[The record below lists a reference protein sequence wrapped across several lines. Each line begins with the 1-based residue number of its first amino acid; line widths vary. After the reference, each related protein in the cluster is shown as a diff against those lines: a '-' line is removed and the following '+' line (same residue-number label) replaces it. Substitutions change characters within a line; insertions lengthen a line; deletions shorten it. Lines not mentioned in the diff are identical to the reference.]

1 MENQN
6 RESLGSRLGFLLLS
20 AGCAI
25 GLGNVWR
32 FPYITG
38 KYGGAA
44 FVLIYL
50 VFLVILGLPVMVCE
64 FAVGRASRKSMSAA
78 FETLEPEGT
87 KWHRYSGFAV
97 AGNYL
102 LMMFYTVVS
111 GWFLKYFFQMIG
123 GKFVGLDGDAIV
135 NVFVRETVGD
145 YKTLL
150 IWMVVVIVI
159 GFGACFLGLQKGVER
174 ITKIMMSA
182 LFVIMIGLAIY
193 VAFIPRAA
201 AGYAFYLKPDFK
213 ALVSGEHGLWDT
225 IYAAMG
231 QAFFTL
237 SLGIGSMEIFG
248 SYIDKKHSLT
258 GEALRVIGLD
268 TFVAI
273 CAGLIIFP
281 ACAAFGVEA
290 NSGVG
295 LAFMSLPGVFNSM
308 GPVVGRVVGAFFFLF
323 MSFAALSTV
332 VAVFENIVAFPMDK
346 FGWSRKKA
354 VIVNFIAMIILATP
368 AALGMNLWSKVHF
381 GAHIGSI
388 DALEDFIV
396 SQNLLPLG
404 SLIFL
409 LFCTWRYGYTFD
421 GFILKEDEKIPTK
434 FVRGLYGWGWDR
446 FTQEADAGKGIKFPN
461 NAAIK
466 FYLRF
471 IAPLIILVVFIAGYI
486 DIFGAQA
493 APTVLAVMAVVVIA
507 IIYIGSLIKE
517 NFSKK

>member
-1 MENQN
+1 MSEQKQ
-6 RESLGSRLGFLLLS
+6 RETLGSRLGFLLLS

-64 FAVGRASRKSMSAA
+64 FAVGRASQKSMSEA
-78 FETLEPEGT
+78 FKQLEPEGT
-87 KWHRYSGFAV
+87 KWHWYSGFAV

-111 GWFLKYFFQMIG
+111 GWFLKYFFQTAGGQFVNMTADQIG
-123 GKFVGLDGDAIV
+123 AAFGS
-135 NVFVRETVGD
+135 TVGD
-145 YKTLL
+145 PKGL
-150 IWMVVVIVI
+150 IMWMIVVIVI
-159 GFGACFLGLQKGVER
+159 GFGACFLGLQKGVEN

-193 VAFIPRAA
+193 VAFIPGAG
-201 AGYAFYLKPDFK
+201 AGYKFYLKPDFK
-213 ALVSGEHGLWDT
+213 ALLAGNGEGGHGLWDT

-248 SYIDKKHSLT
+248 SYIGKENSLN

-273 CAGLIIFP
+273 AAGLIIFP
-281 ACAAFGVEA
+281 ACAAFGVESSA
-290 NSGVG
+290 GAG
-295 LAFMSLPGVFNSM
+295 LAFVSLPNVFNSM
-308 GPVVGRVVGAFFFLF
+308 GPVAGRIVGSFFFLF

-332 VAVFENIVAFPMDK
+332 IAVFENIVAFPMDK
-346 FGWSRKKA
+346 FGWSRTKS
-354 VIVNFIAMIILATP
+354 VLINFAAILVLATP
-368 AALGMNLWSKVHF
+368 AALGMNVWSNVHF

-409 LFCTWRYGYTFD
+409 CFCMH
-421 GFILKEDEKIPTK
+421 KK
-434 FVRGLYGWGWDR
+434 GWGWDN
-446 FTQEADAGKGIKFPN
+446 FIAEADAGKGIRFPK
-461 NAAIK
+461 AKAIQ
-466 FYLRF
+466 FYLKW
-471 IAPLIILVVFIAGYI
+471 IAPIIILVVFIAGYF
-486 DIFGAQA
+486 DIFGA
-493 APTVLAVMAVVVIA
+493 
-507 IIYIGSLIKE
+507 K
-517 NFSKK
+517 

>member
-1 MENQN
+1 MEQK
-6 RESLGSRLGFLLLS
+6 RENLGSRLGFLLLS

-50 VFLVILGLPVMVCE
+50 IFLVLLGMPVMVCE
-64 FAVGRASRKSMSAA
+64 FAVGRASKKGMGGA
-78 FETLEPEGT
+78 FQALEPEGT
-87 KWHRYSGFAV
+87 KWHWYGNFAII
-97 AGNYL
+97 GNYL
-102 LMMFYTVVS
+102 LMMFYTVIS

-123 GKFVGLDGDAIV
+123 GKFVGMSPADVEG
-135 NVFVRETVGD
+135 VFGATVGSASG
-145 YKTLL
+145 LL
-150 IWMVVVIVI
+150 IWMAVVIVI

-193 VAFIPRAA
+193 VAFLPGAG

-248 SYIDKKHSLT
+248 SYIDKEHSLT
-258 GEALRVIGLD
+258 GESLRVIGLD
-268 TFVAI
+268 TFVAL
-273 CAGLIIFP
+273 CSGLIIFP
-281 ACAAFGVEA
+281 ACAAFNVEP
-290 NSGVG
+290 SEKVG
-295 LAFMSLPGVFNSM
+295 LVFMSLPNVFNAM
-308 GPVVGRVVGAFFFLF
+308 GPVVGRIVGALFFLF

-332 VAVFENIVAFPMDK
+332 IAVFENIVAFPMDK
-346 FGWSRKKA
+346 FGWSRRKS
-354 VIVNFIAMIILATP
+354 VLINFFAILILATP
-368 AALGMNLWSKVHF
+368 AALGMNVWSGVHF
-381 GAHIGSI
+381 GSHIGSI
-388 DALEDFIV
+388 DGLEDFIV

-404 SLIFL
+404 SMLFL
-409 LFCTWRYGYTFD
+409 LFCT
-421 GFILKEDEKIPTK
+421 IKK
-434 FVRGLYGWGWDR
+434 GWGWEG
-446 FTQEADAGKGIKFPN
+446 FIAEADEGKGIKFPKN
-461 NAAIK
+461 KIVK

-471 IAPLIILVVFIAGYI
+471 VAPLIILVVFVAGYF
-486 DIFGAQA
+486 DIFG
-493 APTVLAVMAVVVIA
+493 
-507 IIYIGSLIKE
+507 K
-517 NFSKK
+517 

>member
-1 MENQN
+1 MANEKE
-6 RESLGSRLGFLLLS
+6 RETLGSRLGFLLLS

-78 FETLEPEGT
+78 FKELEPEGT
-87 KWHRYSGFAV
+87 KWHWYGGFAV

-102 LMMFYTVVS
+102 LMMFYTVIS
-111 GWFLKYFFQMIG
+111 GWFLKYFFEMIS
-123 GKFVGLDGDAIV
+123 GKFTGMTPNEVGAAFGA
-135 NVFVRETVGD
+135 TASTAS
-145 YKTLL
+145 TLL
-150 IWMVVVIVI
+150 IWMVIVIVI
-159 GFGACFLGLQKGVER
+159 GFGTCFLGLQKGVER
-174 ITKIMMSA
+174 ITKIMMTA
-182 LFVIMIGLAIY
+182 LLVIMIGLAIY
-193 VAFIPRAA
+193 VAFLPGAG

-248 SYIDKKHSLT
+248 SYIGKDHSLT
-258 GEALRVIGLD
+258 GESLRVIGLD

-281 ACAAFGVEA
+281 ACAAFNVDAG
-290 NSGVG
+290 SGPG
-295 LAFMSLPGVFNSM
+295 LAFVSLPNVFNMM
-308 GPVVGRVVGAFFFLF
+308 GPVVGRIVGAFFFLF

-332 VAVFENIVAFPMDK
+332 IAVFENIVAFPMDK
-346 FGWSRKKA
+346 FGWSRSKA
-354 VIVNFIAMIILATP
+354 VLINFVAMLLLATP
-368 AALGMNLWSKVHF
+368 AALGMSVWSGVHF
-381 GAHIGSI
+381 GSHIGSI

-396 SQNLLPLG
+396 SQNLLPIG
-404 SLIFL
+404 SMLFL
-409 LFCTWRYGYTFD
+409 LFCT
-421 GFILKEDEKIPTK
+421 IKK
-434 FVRGLYGWGWDR
+434 GWGWDG
-446 FTQEADAGKGIKFPN
+446 FIAEADAGEGIKFPKN
-461 NAAIK
+461 K
-466 FYLRF
+466 VVRFYLRW
-471 IAPLIILVVFIAGYI
+471 IAPIIIIVVFIAGYF
-486 DIFGAQA
+486 DIFA
-493 APTVLAVMAVVVIA
+493 
-507 IIYIGSLIKE
+507 
-517 NFSKK
+517 KK

>member
-1 MENQN
+1 MSEQKQ
-6 RESLGSRLGFLLLS
+6 RETLGSRLGFLLLS

-64 FAVGRASRKSMSAA
+64 FAVGRASQKSMSEA
-78 FETLEPEGT
+78 FKQLEPAGT
-87 KWHRYSGFAV
+87 KWHWYSGFAV

-102 LMMFYTVVS
+102 LRMFYTVVS
-111 GWFLKYFFQMIG
+111 GWFLKYFFQTAGGQFVNMTADQIG
-123 GKFVGLDGDAIV
+123 AAFGS
-135 NVFVRETVGD
+135 TVGD
-145 YKTLL
+145 PKGL
-150 IWMVVVIVI
+150 IMWMIVVIVI
-159 GFGACFLGLQKGVER
+159 GFGACFLGLQKGVEN

-193 VAFIPRAA
+193 VAFIPGAG
-201 AGYAFYLKPDFK
+201 AGYKFYLKPDFK
-213 ALVSGEHGLWDT
+213 ALLAGNGEGGHGLWDT

-248 SYIDKKHSLT
+248 SYIGKENSLN

-273 CAGLIIFP
+273 AAGLIIFP
-281 ACAAFGVEA
+281 ACAAFGVEPSA
-290 NSGVG
+290 GAG
-295 LAFMSLPGVFNSM
+295 LAFVSLPNVFNSM
-308 GPVVGRVVGAFFFLF
+308 GPVAGRVVGSFFFLF

-332 VAVFENIVAFPMDK
+332 IAVFENIVAFPMDK
-346 FGWSRKKA
+346 FGWSRTKS
-354 VIVNFIAMIILATP
+354 VLINFAAILVLATP
-368 AALGMNLWSKVHF
+368 AALGMNVWSNVQF
-381 GAHIGSI
+381 GAIGSI
-388 DALEDFIV
+388 DGLEDFIV
-396 SQNLLPLG
+396 EYTLLPLG

-409 LFCTWRYGYTFD
+409 CFCMH
-421 GFILKEDEKIPTK
+421 KK
-434 FVRGLYGWGWDR
+434 GWGWDK
-446 FTQEADAGKGIKFPN
+446 FIEEADTGDGLKFPKN
-461 NAAIK
+461 NIVK

-471 IAPLIILVVFIAGYI
+471 IAPLIILVVFIAGYF
-486 DIFGAQA
+486 DIFG
-493 APTVLAVMAVVVIA
+493 
-507 IIYIGSLIKE
+507 K
-517 NFSKK
+517 

>member
-150 IWMVVVIVI
+150 IWMVVVIVMVLVH
-159 GFGACFLGLQKGVER
+159 ASLDSRRVLNALQK
-174 ITKIMMSA
+174 
-182 LFVIMIGLAIY
+182 
-193 VAFIPRAA
+193 
-201 AGYAFYLKPDFK
+201 
-213 ALVSGEHGLWDT
+213 
-225 IYAAMG
+225 
-231 QAFFTL
+231 
-237 SLGIGSMEIFG
+237 
-248 SYIDKKHSLT
+248 
-258 GEALRVIGLD
+258 
-268 TFVAI
+268 
-273 CAGLIIFP
+273 
-281 ACAAFGVEA
+281 
-290 NSGVG
+290 
-295 LAFMSLPGVFNSM
+295 
-308 GPVVGRVVGAFFFLF
+308 
-323 MSFAALSTV
+323 
-332 VAVFENIVAFPMDK
+332 
-346 FGWSRKKA
+346 
-354 VIVNFIAMIILATP
+354 
-368 AALGMNLWSKVHF
+368 
-381 GAHIGSI
+381 
-388 DALEDFIV
+388 
-396 SQNLLPLG
+396 
-404 SLIFL
+404 
-409 LFCTWRYGYTFD
+409 
-421 GFILKEDEKIPTK
+421 
-434 FVRGLYGWGWDR
+434 
-446 FTQEADAGKGIKFPN
+446 
-461 NAAIK
+461 
-466 FYLRF
+466 
-471 IAPLIILVVFIAGYI
+471 
-486 DIFGAQA
+486 
-493 APTVLAVMAVVVIA
+493 
-507 IIYIGSLIKE
+507 
-517 NFSKK
+517 

>member
-1 MENQN
+1 MGEQKE
-6 RESLGSRLGFLLLS
+6 RETLGSRLGFLLLS

-64 FAVGRASRKSMSAA
+64 FAVGRASRKSMAEA
-78 FETLEPEGT
+78 FKQLEPEGS
-87 KWHRYSGFAV
+87 KWHWYSGFAV

-123 GKFVGLDGDAIV
+123 GKFVGLGGDEIV
-135 NVFVRETVGD
+135 NVFLNETVGSAP
-145 YKTLL
+145 TLL
-150 IWMVVVIVI
+150 IWMVVVIII
-159 GFGACFLGLQKGVER
+159 GFGTCFLGLQKGVER

-182 LFVIMIGLAIY
+182 LLIIMIGLAIY
-193 VAFIPRAA
+193 VAFLPGAG
-201 AGYAFYLKPDFK
+201 AGYAFYLKPNFK
-213 ALVSGEHGLWDT
+213 ALVGGEHGLWDT

-248 SYIDKKHSLT
+248 SYIGKDHSLT
-258 GEALRVIGLD
+258 GESLRVIGLD

-290 NSGVG
+290 NSGAG
-295 LAFMSLPGVFNSM
+295 LAFMSLPNVFNSM
-308 GPVVGRVVGAFFFLF
+308 GPVAGRIVGAFFFLF

-332 VAVFENIVAFPMDK
+332 IAVFENIVAFPMDK
-346 FGWSRKKA
+346 FGWSRTKS
-354 VIVNFIAMIILATP
+354 VLINFAAMLVLATP
-368 AALGMNLWSKVHF
+368 AALGMNVWSGVHF

-404 SLIFL
+404 SMLFL
-409 LFCTWRYGYTFD
+409 LFCT
-421 GFILKEDEKIPTK
+421 IKK
-434 FVRGLYGWGWDR
+434 GWGWDG
-446 FTQEADAGKGIKFPN
+446 FIAEADAGEGIKFPKN
-461 NAAIK
+461 KVVK

-471 IAPLIILVVFIAGYI
+471 IAPIIILVVFVAGYF
-486 DIFGAQA
+486 DIFG
-493 APTVLAVMAVVVIA
+493 
-507 IIYIGSLIKE
+507 K
-517 NFSKK
+517 

>member
-1 MENQN
+1 MSEKREN
-6 RESLGSRLGFLLLS
+6 LGSRLGFLLLS

-50 VFLVILGLPVMVCE
+50 LFLVILGLPVMVCE
-64 FAVGRASRKSMSAA
+64 FAVGRASRKSMAGA
-78 FETLEPEGT
+78 FNELEPEGT
-87 KWHRYSGFAV
+87 KWHWYNKFAV

-111 GWFLKYFFQMIG
+111 GWFLKYFFETAS
-123 GKFVGLDGDAIV
+123 GKFVNMGADEVGAA
-135 NVFVRETVGD
+135 FGATVGEPGSLILWM
-145 YKTLL
+145 LL
-150 IWMVVVIVI
+150 VIVI
-159 GFGACFLGLQKGVER
+159 GFGACFFGLQKGVER
-174 ITKIMMSA
+174 VTKIMMSA

-193 VAFIPRAA
+193 VAFIPNAG

-213 ALVSGEHGLWDT
+213 ALVNGDGNQGLWDT

-258 GEALRVIGLD
+258 GEAARVIGLD

-281 ACAAFGVEA
+281 ACAAFNVEPNA
-290 NSGVG
+290 GAG
-295 LAFMSLPGVFNSM
+295 LAFVSLPNVFNAM
-308 GPVVGRVVGAFFFLF
+308 GPVVGRVVGSFFFLF

-332 VAVFENIVAFPMDK
+332 IAVFENIVAFPMDK
-346 FGWSRKKA
+346 YGWSRRKSVA
-354 VIVNFIAMIILATP
+354 VNFIAIIILSTP
-368 AALGMNLWSKVHF
+368 AALGMNVWSNVF
-381 GAHIGSI
+381 ANTFVGSI
-388 DALEDFIV
+388 DGLEDFIV

-409 LFCTWRYGYTFD
+409 CFCVH
-421 GFILKEDEKIPTK
+421 K
-434 FVRGLYGWGWDR
+434 FGWGWEK
-446 FTQEADAGKGIKFPN
+446 FTAETDLGEGVKFPKFG
-461 NAAIK
+461 AFR
-466 FYLRF
+466 FYLKW
-471 IAPLIILVVFIAGYI
+471 IAPVIIILVFVAGYLEKFGLNLPFWQ
-486 DIFGAQA
+486 IFLLTLGIIALG
-493 APTVLAVMAVVVIA
+493 LAIVC
-507 IIYIGSLIKE
+507 LIKMIKS
-517 NFSKK
+517 NLSKK

>member
-1 MENQN
+1 MGEQKE
-6 RESLGSRLGFLLLS
+6 RETLGSRLGFLLLS

-50 VFLVILGLPVMVCE
+50 VFLIILGLPVMVCE
-64 FAVGRASRKSMSAA
+64 FAVGRASRKSMAEA
-78 FETLEPEGT
+78 FKQLEPEGT
-87 KWHRYSGFAV
+87 KWHWYSGFAV

-111 GWFLKYFFQMIG
+111 GWFLKYFVQEIA
-123 GKFVGLDGDAIV
+123 GKFVGLSADEIV
-135 NVFVRETVGD
+135 NEFVGGTVGSPS
-145 YKTLL
+145 TLL
-150 IWMVVVIVI
+150 IGMVVVIII
-159 GFGACFLGLQKGVER
+159 GFGTCILGLQKGVER

-182 LFVIMIGLAIY
+182 LIVIMIGLAIY
-193 VAFIPRAA
+193 VAFLPGAG
-201 AGYAFYLKPDFK
+201 AGYAFYLKPNFK

-248 SYIDKKHSLT
+248 SYIGKEHSLT
-258 GEALRVIGLD
+258 GESLRVIGLD

-290 NSGVG
+290 NSGAG
-295 LAFMSLPGVFNSM
+295 LAFMSLPNVFNAM
-308 GPVVGRVVGAFFFLF
+308 GPIAGRIVGAFFFLF

-332 VAVFENIVAFPMDK
+332 IAVFENIVAFAMDK
-346 FGWSRKKA
+346 LGWSRTKA
-354 VIVNFIAMIILATP
+354 VLINFAAMLVLATP
-368 AALGMNLWSKVHF
+368 AALGMNVWSGVHF

-396 SQNLLPLG
+396 SQNLLPIG
-404 SLIFL
+404 SMLFL
-409 LFCTWRYGYTFD
+409 LFCT
-421 GFILKEDEKIPTK
+421 LKK
-434 FVRGLYGWGWDR
+434 GWGWDG
-446 FTQEADAGKGIKFPN
+446 FIAEADAGEGIKFPKN
-461 NAAIK
+461 KVVK
-466 FYLRF
+466 FYLKF
-471 IAPLIILVVFIAGYI
+471 IAPVIIIVVFIAGYF
-486 DIFGAQA
+486 DIFGA
-493 APTVLAVMAVVVIA
+493 
-507 IIYIGSLIKE
+507 K
-517 NFSKK
+517 

>member
-1 MENQN
+1 MGEQKE
-6 RESLGSRLGFLLLS
+6 RETLGSRLGFLLLS

-50 VFLVILGLPVMVCE
+50 VFLVILGLPVMVAE
-64 FAVGRASRKSMSAA
+64 FAVGRASRKSMAEA
-78 FETLEPEGT
+78 FKQLEPEGT
-87 KWHRYSGFAV
+87 KWHWYSGFAI

-111 GWFLKYFFQMIG
+111 GWFLKYFVQMIA
-123 GKFVGLDGDAIV
+123 GKFVGLSADEIV
-135 NVFVRETVGD
+135 NEFVGGTVGSPS
-145 YKTLL
+145 TLL
-150 IWMVVVIVI
+150 IGMVVVIVI
-159 GFGACFLGLQKGVER
+159 GFGTCILGLQKGVER

-182 LFVIMIGLAIY
+182 LLIIMIGLAIY
-193 VAFIPRAA
+193 VAFLPGSG
-201 AGYAFYLKPDFK
+201 AGYAFYLKPNFK

-248 SYIDKKHSLT
+248 SYIGKDHSLT
-258 GEALRVIGLD
+258 GESLRVIGLD

-290 NSGVG
+290 NSGAG
-295 LAFMSLPGVFNSM
+295 LAFMSLPNVFNAM
-308 GPVVGRVVGAFFFLF
+308 GPVAGRIVGAFFFLF

-332 VAVFENIVAFPMDK
+332 IAVFENIVAFAMDK
-346 FGWSRKKA
+346 LGWSRTKA
-354 VIVNFIAMIILATP
+354 VLINFAAMLVLATP
-368 AALGMNLWSKVHF
+368 AALGMNVWSGVHF

-396 SQNLLPLG
+396 SQNLLPIG
-404 SLIFL
+404 SMLFL
-409 LFCTWRYGYTFD
+409 LFCT
-421 GFILKEDEKIPTK
+421 IKK
-434 FVRGLYGWGWDR
+434 GWGWDG
-446 FTQEADAGKGIKFPN
+446 FIAEADAGEGIKFPKN
-461 NAAIK
+461 KVVK
-466 FYLRF
+466 FYLKF
-471 IAPLIILVVFIAGYI
+471 IAPVIIIVVFIAGYF
-486 DIFGAQA
+486 DIFGA
-493 APTVLAVMAVVVIA
+493 
-507 IIYIGSLIKE
+507 K
-517 NFSKK
+517 

>member
-1 MENQN
+1 MEEK
-6 RESLGSRLGFLLLS
+6 RENLGSRLGFLLLS

-50 VFLVILGLPVMVCE
+50 VFLVVLGLPVMVCE
-64 FAVGRASRKSMSAA
+64 FSVGRASRKSMSGA
-78 FETLEPEGT
+78 FSALESQGT
-87 KWHRYSGFAV
+87 KWHLWGGFAV

-111 GWFLKYFFQMIG
+111 GWFLKYFFEMIS
-123 GKFVGLDGDAIV
+123 GKFVGMSPD
-135 NVFVRETVGD
+135 EVGAAFGS
-145 YKTLL
+145 TLSTTSSLL
-150 IWMVVVIVI
+150 IWMVVVIII
-159 GFGACFLGLQKGVER
+159 GFTACFLGLQKGVER

-182 LFVIMIGLAIY
+182 LFVIMVGLAIY
-193 VAFIPRAA
+193 VAFLPGAGE
-201 AGYAFYLKPDFK
+201 GYAFYLKPDFK
-213 ALVSGEHGLWDT
+213 NLVSGEHGLWDT

-248 SYIDKKHSLT
+248 SYIGKEHSLT

-281 ACAAFGVEA
+281 ACAAFNVEA
-290 NSGVG
+290 SAGAG
-295 LAFMSLPGVFNSM
+295 LAFVSLPNVFNAM
-308 GPVVGRVVGAFFFLF
+308 GPVAGRIVGGFFFLF

-332 VAVFENIVAFPMDK
+332 IAVFENIVAFPMDK
-346 FGWSRKKA
+346 FGWSRTQS
-354 VIVNFIAMIILATP
+354 VLVNFVAILILATP
-368 AALGMNLWSKVHF
+368 AALGMNVWSGVHF

-388 DALEDFIV
+388 DALEDFLV

-404 SLIFL
+404 SLVFL
-409 LFCTWRYGYTFD
+409 LFCTWKR
-421 GFILKEDEKIPTK
+421 
-434 FVRGLYGWGWDR
+434 GWGWDK
-446 FTQEADAGKGIKFPN
+446 FIEEADTGDGIKFPN
-461 NAAIK
+461 NK
-466 FYLRF
+466 VVRFYLRY
-471 IAPLIILVVFIAGYI
+471 IAPLIILGVFIAGYF
-486 DIFGAQA
+486 DIFGN
-493 APTVLAVMAVVVIA
+493 L
-507 IIYIGSLIKE
+507 
-517 NFSKK
+517 

>member
-1 MENQN
+1 MGEQKE
-6 RESLGSRLGFLLLS
+6 RETLGSRLGFLLLS

-50 VFLVILGLPVMVCE
+50 VFLVILGLPVMVAE
-64 FAVGRASRKSMSAA
+64 FAVGRASRKSMAEA
-78 FETLEPEGT
+78 FKQLEPEGT
-87 KWHRYSGFAV
+87 KWHWYSGFAI

-111 GWFLKYFFQMIG
+111 GWFLKYFIQEIA
-123 GKFVGLDGDAIV
+123 GKFVGLSADEIV
-135 NVFVRETVGD
+135 NEFVGGTVGSPS
-145 YKTLL
+145 TLL
-150 IWMVVVIVI
+150 IGMVVVIVI
-159 GFGACFLGLQKGVER
+159 GFGTCILGLQKGVER

-182 LFVIMIGLAIY
+182 LLIIMIGLAIY
-193 VAFIPRAA
+193 VAFLPGAG
-201 AGYAFYLKPDFK
+201 AGYAFYLKPNFK

-248 SYIDKKHSLT
+248 SYIGKEHSLT
-258 GEALRVIGLD
+258 GESLRVIGLD

-290 NSGVG
+290 NSGAG
-295 LAFMSLPGVFNSM
+295 LAFMSLPNVFNAM
-308 GPVVGRVVGAFFFLF
+308 GPVAGRIVGAFFFLF

-332 VAVFENIVAFPMDK
+332 IAVFENIVAFAMDK
-346 FGWSRKKA
+346 LGWSRTKA
-354 VIVNFIAMIILATP
+354 VLINFAAMLVLATP
-368 AALGMNLWSKVHF
+368 AALGMNVWSGVHF

-396 SQNLLPLG
+396 SQNLLPIG
-404 SLIFL
+404 SMLFL
-409 LFCTWRYGYTFD
+409 LFCT
-421 GFILKEDEKIPTK
+421 IKK
-434 FVRGLYGWGWDR
+434 GWGWDG
-446 FTQEADAGKGIKFPN
+446 FIAEADAGEGIKFPKN
-461 NAAIK
+461 KVVK
-466 FYLRF
+466 FYLKF
-471 IAPLIILVVFIAGYI
+471 IAPVIIIVVFVAGYF
-486 DIFGAQA
+486 DIFGA
-493 APTVLAVMAVVVIA
+493 
-507 IIYIGSLIKE
+507 K
-517 NFSKK
+517 

>member
-1 MENQN
+1 MGEQKE
-6 RESLGSRLGFLLLS
+6 RETLGSRLGFLLLS

-50 VFLVILGLPVMVCE
+50 AFLVILGLPVMVCE
-64 FAVGRASRKSMSAA
+64 FAVGRASRKSMAEA
-78 FETLEPEGT
+78 FKQLEPEGT
-87 KWHRYSGFAV
+87 KWHWYSGFAV

-123 GKFVGLDGDAIV
+123 GKFVGLGGDEIV
-135 NVFVRETVGD
+135 NVFVNETVGSAP
-145 YKTLL
+145 TLL
-150 IWMVVVIVI
+150 IWMVVVIII
-159 GFGACFLGLQKGVER
+159 GFGTCFLGLQKGVER

-182 LFVIMIGLAIY
+182 LLIIMIGLAIY
-193 VAFIPRAA
+193 VAFLPGAG
-201 AGYAFYLKPDFK
+201 AGYAFYLKPNFK
-213 ALVSGEHGLWDT
+213 ALVGGEHGLWDT

-248 SYIDKKHSLT
+248 SYIGKDHSLT
-258 GEALRVIGLD
+258 GESLRVIGLD

-290 NSGVG
+290 NSGAG
-295 LAFMSLPGVFNSM
+295 LAFMSLPNVFNSM
-308 GPVVGRVVGAFFFLF
+308 GPVAGRIVGAFFFLF

-332 VAVFENIVAFPMDK
+332 IAVFENIVAFPMDK
-346 FGWSRKKA
+346 FGWSRTKS
-354 VIVNFIAMIILATP
+354 VLINFAAMLVLATP
-368 AALGMNLWSKVHF
+368 AALGMNVWSGVHF

-404 SLIFL
+404 SMLFL
-409 LFCTWRYGYTFD
+409 LFCT
-421 GFILKEDEKIPTK
+421 IKK
-434 FVRGLYGWGWDR
+434 GWGWDG
-446 FTQEADAGKGIKFPN
+446 FIAEADAGEGIKFPKN
-461 NAAIK
+461 KVVK

-471 IAPLIILVVFIAGYI
+471 IAPVIILVVFIAGYF
-486 DIFGAQA
+486 DIFGA
-493 APTVLAVMAVVVIA
+493 
-507 IIYIGSLIKE
+507 K
-517 NFSKK
+517 

>member
-1 MENQN
+1 MGEQKE
-6 RESLGSRLGFLLLS
+6 RETLGSRLGFLLLS

-64 FAVGRASRKSMSAA
+64 FAVGRASRKSMAEA
-78 FETLEPEGT
+78 FKQLEPEGT
-87 KWHRYSGFAV
+87 KWHWYSGFAV

-111 GWFLKYFFQMIG
+111 GWFLKYFFQMIC
-123 GKFVGLDGDAIV
+123 GKFVGLVGDEIV
-135 NVFVRETVGD
+135 NVFVNETVGSAP
-145 YKTLL
+145 TLL
-150 IWMVVVIVI
+150 IWMVVVIII
-159 GFGACFLGLQKGVER
+159 GFGTCFLGLQKGVER

-182 LFVIMIGLAIY
+182 LLIIMIGLAIY
-193 VAFIPRAA
+193 VAFLPGAG
-201 AGYAFYLKPDFK
+201 AGYAFYLKPNFK
-213 ALVSGEHGLWDT
+213 ALVGGEHGLWDT

-248 SYIDKKHSLT
+248 SYIGKDHSLT
-258 GEALRVIGLD
+258 GESLRVIGLD

-290 NSGVG
+290 NSGAG
-295 LAFMSLPGVFNSM
+295 LAFMSLPNVFNSM
-308 GPVVGRVVGAFFFLF
+308 GPVAGRIVGAFFFLF

-332 VAVFENIVAFPMDK
+332 IAVFENIVAFPMDK
-346 FGWSRKKA
+346 FGWSRTKS
-354 VIVNFIAMIILATP
+354 VLINFAAMLVLATP
-368 AALGMNLWSKVHF
+368 AALGMNVWSGVHF

-404 SLIFL
+404 SMLFL
-409 LFCTWRYGYTFD
+409 LFCT
-421 GFILKEDEKIPTK
+421 LKK
-434 FVRGLYGWGWDR
+434 GWGWDG
-446 FTQEADAGKGIKFPN
+446 FIAEADAGEGIKFPKN
-461 NAAIK
+461 KVVK

-471 IAPLIILVVFIAGYI
+471 IAPIIILVVFVAGYF
-486 DIFGAQA
+486 DIFG
-493 APTVLAVMAVVVIA
+493 V
-507 IIYIGSLIKE
+507 
-517 NFSKK
+517 

>member
-1 MENQN
+1 MSDSN
-6 RESLGSRLGFLLLS
+6 RENLGSRLGFLLLS

-38 KYGGAA
+38 RYGGAA

-50 VFLVILGLPVMVCE
+50 AFLVILGLPVMVCE
-64 FAVGRASRKSMSAA
+64 FAVGRASKKSMAAA
-78 FETLEPEGT
+78 FEQLEPAGT
-87 KWHRYSGFAV
+87 KWHWYNGFAV

-111 GWFLKYFFQMIG
+111 GWFLKYFFQMIS
-123 GKFVGLDGDAIV
+123 GKFVGLSGDDIV
-135 NVFVRETVGD
+135 NVFVNETVGNP
-145 YKTLL
+145 KTLL

-182 LFVIMIGLAIY
+182 LFVIMVGLAIY
-193 VAFIPRAA
+193 VAFIPGSG

-258 GEALRVIGLD
+258 GEAVRVIGLD

-281 ACAAFGVEA
+281 ACTAFNVEA
-290 NSGVG
+290 SSGAG
-295 LAFMSLPGVFNSM
+295 LAFMSLPNVFNSM
-308 GPVVGRVVGAFFFLF
+308 GPVAGRIVGGFFFLF

-332 VAVFENIVAFPMDK
+332 IAVFENIVAFPMDR
-346 FGWSRKKA
+346 FGWSRRKS
-354 VIVNFIAMIILATP
+354 VLINFVAMLVLSTP
-368 AALGMNLWSKVHF
+368 AALGMNVWSGVHF
-381 GAHIGSI
+381 GSHIGSI

-409 LFCTWRYGYTFD
+409 CFCMH
-421 GFILKEDEKIPTK
+421 KK
-434 FVRGLYGWGWDR
+434 GWGWDG
-446 FTQEADAGKGIKFPN
+446 FIAEADTGDGLKFPKN
-461 NAAIK
+461 K
-466 FYLRF
+466 VVQFYLKW
-471 IAPLIILVVFIAGYI
+471 IAPVIILVVFVAGYF
-486 DIFGAQA
+486 DIFGA
-493 APTVLAVMAVVVIA
+493 
-507 IIYIGSLIKE
+507 K
-517 NFSKK
+517 

>member
-1 MENQN
+1 MAEQKQ
-6 RESLGSRLGFLLLS
+6 RETLGSRLGFLLLS

-50 VFLVILGLPVMVCE
+50 IFLVILGLPVMVCE
-64 FAVGRASRKSMSAA
+64 FAVGRASQKSMSAA
-78 FETLEPEGT
+78 FKQLEPEGT
-87 KWHRYSGFAV
+87 KWHWYSGFAV

-111 GWFLKYFFQMIG
+111 GWFLKYFFQAAGGQFVHMNADQIG
-123 GKFVGLDGDAIV
+123 AAFGATISDPKGLIM
-135 NVFVRETVGD
+135 
-145 YKTLL
+145 
-150 IWMVVVIVI
+150 WMLVVIVI
-159 GFGACFLGLQKGVER
+159 GFGACFLGLQKGVEN

-182 LFVIMIGLAIY
+182 LFIIMIGLAIY
-193 VAFIPRAA
+193 VAFIPGAG
-201 AGYAFYLKPDFK
+201 AGYKFYLKPDFK
-213 ALVSGEHGLWDT
+213 ALIQGNGEGGHGLWDT

-248 SYIDKKHSLT
+248 SYIGKENSLN

-273 CAGLIIFP
+273 AAGLIIFP
-281 ACAAFGVEA
+281 ACAAFGVEPSA
-290 NSGVG
+290 GAG
-295 LAFMSLPGVFNSM
+295 LAFVSLPNVFNSM
-308 GPVVGRVVGAFFFLF
+308 GPVAGRIVGSFFFLF

-332 VAVFENIVAFPMDK
+332 IAVFENIVAFPMDK
-346 FGWSRKKA
+346 FGWSRTKS
-354 VIVNFIAMIILATP
+354 VLINFVAIIILATP
-368 AALGMNLWSKVHF
+368 AALGMNVWSNVHF

-409 LFCTWRYGYTFD
+409 CFCMH
-421 GFILKEDEKIPTK
+421 KK
-434 FVRGLYGWGWDR
+434 GWGWDN
-446 FTQEADAGKGIKFPN
+446 FIAEADAGKGLKFPK
-461 NAAIK
+461 AKAIQ
-466 FYLRF
+466 FYLKW
-471 IAPLIILVVFIAGYI
+471 IAPIIILVVFIAGYF
-486 DIFGAQA
+486 DIFGA
-493 APTVLAVMAVVVIA
+493 
-507 IIYIGSLIKE
+507 K
-517 NFSKK
+517 

>member
-1 MENQN
+1 MEQK
-6 RESLGSRLGFLLLS
+6 RENLGSRLGFLLLS

-50 VFLVILGLPVMVCE
+50 IFLVLLGMPVMVCE
-64 FAVGRASRKSMSAA
+64 FAVGRASKKGMGGA
-78 FETLEPEGT
+78 FQALEPEGT
-87 KWHRYSGFAV
+87 KWHWYGNFAII
-97 AGNYL
+97 GNYL
-102 LMMFYTVVS
+102 LMMFYTVIS

-123 GKFVGLDGDAIV
+123 GKFVGMSPADVEG
-135 NVFVRETVGD
+135 VFGATVGSASG
-145 YKTLL
+145 LL
-150 IWMVVVIVI
+150 IWMAVVIVI

-193 VAFIPRAA
+193 VAFLPGAG

-248 SYIDKKHSLT
+248 SYIDKEHSLT
-258 GEALRVIGLD
+258 GESLRVIGLD
-268 TFVAI
+268 TFVAL
-273 CAGLIIFP
+273 CSGLIIFP
-281 ACAAFGVEA
+281 ACAAFNVEP
-290 NSGVG
+290 SEKVG
-295 LAFMSLPGVFNSM
+295 LVFMSLPNVFNAM
-308 GPVVGRVVGAFFFLF
+308 GLVVGRIVGALFFLF

-332 VAVFENIVAFPMDK
+332 IAVFENIVAFPMDK
-346 FGWSRKKA
+346 FGWSRRKS
-354 VIVNFIAMIILATP
+354 VLINFFAILILATP
-368 AALGMNLWSKVHF
+368 AALGMNVWSGVHF
-381 GAHIGSI
+381 GSHIGSI
-388 DALEDFIV
+388 DGLEDFIV

-404 SLIFL
+404 SMLFL
-409 LFCTWRYGYTFD
+409 LFCT
-421 GFILKEDEKIPTK
+421 IKK
-434 FVRGLYGWGWDR
+434 GWGWEG
-446 FTQEADAGKGIKFPN
+446 FIAEADEGKGIKFPKN
-461 NAAIK
+461 KIVR

-471 IAPLIILVVFIAGYI
+471 VAPLIILVVFVAGYF
-486 DIFGAQA
+486 DIFG
-493 APTVLAVMAVVVIA
+493 
-507 IIYIGSLIKE
+507 K
-517 NFSKK
+517 